1 MQPRRRNAFCSK
13 PGCRRPPKP
22 DARYCKPCFASANR
36 KSHHRHRAA
45 RSRRR
50 RDRADGRDQATRER
64 DSARAKLA
72 VAIKR
77 GTLEKYPCAR
87 CGAHENLTGFI
98 ADPKNWREVLWL
110 CRDHHQAEREHRV
123 KDAKRAAW
131 AELRARF
138 AAEWPSLPPDIQARL
153 SAEVERLPAV
163 LTLGA
168 ARESPFYQQQLVAAF
183 GRFLTAA
190 GEPAAAPNG

>member
-1 MQPRRRNAFCSK
+1 MQPRVCSK

-22 DARYCKPCFASANR
+22 DARYCKPCFANANR

-45 RSRRR
+45 RNSRR
-50 RDRADGRDQATRER
+50 RDRTDDRDQATRDG

-77 GTLEKYPCAR
+77 GTLKKHPCAR
-87 CGAHENLTGFI
+87 CGAREDLTGFI

-110 CRDHHQAEREHRV
+110 CRDHHQTERERRV
-123 KDAKRAAW
+123 KNAKRAAW

-138 AAEWPSLPPDIQARL
+138 AAEWPSLPTDVQARL
-153 SAEVERLPAV
+153 SAEVEHLPAV
-163 LTLGA
+163 ITLRA

-183 GRFLTAA
+183 GRHLTTP

>member
-1 MQPRRRNAFCSK
+1 MQRRICSK
-13 PGCRRPPKP
+13 PGCHRPPKP
-22 DARYCKPCFASANR
+22 DARYCKPCFAAANR

-45 RSRRR
+45 RNLRRR
-50 RDRADGRDQATRER
+50 ESADDRDEATRTR

-77 GTLEKYPCAR
+77 GTLKKAPCAR
-87 CGAHENLTGFI
+87 CGGSDDLTGFM

-110 CRDHHQAEREHRV
+110 CRDHHQTEREHRI
-123 KDAKRAAW
+123 KNAKRAAW
-131 AELRARF
+131 AQLRARF
-138 AAEWPSLPPDIQARL
+138 AAEWPSLPPDLRARL
-153 SAEVERLPAV
+153 TAEIESLPAV

-168 ARESPFYQQQLVAAF
+168 APESPFYAQQLVAAF
-183 GRFLTAA
+183 GRHLTA